1 MKTNSLAAQAAKI
14 QGNASGASAANAPAK
29 AEKKILPPSVVV
41 GNMLTKYKDAIK
53 QALPS
58 VLTPERFTRIATNVI
73 AASPKLMQAVVEAPQ
88 TLIAALMN
96 CAQLGIEPN
105 TPLGQGFILPYLNKD
120 KATGNKVM
128 QCQFQLG

>member
-14 QGNASGASAANAPAK
+14 QGNGGASAANDPAK
-29 AEKKILPPSVVV
+29 TEKKILPPSVVV